1 MNNALPC
8 LLDTATGWLQ
18 GSRMKDGVAGREGRK
33 GRGRKGALRC
43 LISLQF
49 LHSPR
54 NHDIFNIWADSG
66 GEERSQVNDNWI
78 TQLGPRAKWLQKAR
92 PGRSKSQ

>member
-1 MNNALPC
+1 M
-8 LLDTATGWLQ
+8 GWR
-18 GSRMKDGVAGREGRK
+18 GERDVRAG
-33 GRGRKGALRC
+33 GALRC

-78 TQLGPRAKWLQKAR
+78 TQSGPRAKWLQKAR
-92 PGRSKSQ
+92 PDRSERISDIVF